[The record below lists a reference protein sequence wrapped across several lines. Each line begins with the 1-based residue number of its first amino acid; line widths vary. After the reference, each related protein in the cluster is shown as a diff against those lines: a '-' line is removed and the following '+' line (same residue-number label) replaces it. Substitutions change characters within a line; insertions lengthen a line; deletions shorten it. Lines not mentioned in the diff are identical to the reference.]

1 VAHTT
6 VRGAEIHYS
15 TYGTRVEGRDP
26 VLLIHGSYITGRVD
40 WGEIAPQLARDFEV
54 IVPDCR
60 GHGAS
65 SNPSGTYSFREMAA
79 DTVGLIHALGHARA
93 HVIGHS
99 NGGNVALVT
108 LMEHPEVVATCI
120 PQAANAYV
128 SADLVERIPTKLD
141 PDRIAREDPA
151 WMEEMI
157 DLHSQ
162 YHGTQYWR
170 TLLQQTAAEII
181 AEPNYTAA
189 DLAHVNRPTL
199 VIEGEN
205 DSTNAPARHAAFIA
219 EHIPGSE
226 LWIPPG
232 VGHNVHVEI
241 PDLWLA
247 RVLSFLR
254 RHSRA
259 EVDGG

>member
-1 VAHTT
+1 VASRTI
-6 VRGAEIHYS
+6 RGAQIHYT
-15 TYGTRVEGRDP
+15 TYGSHADGRDP
-26 VLLIHGSYITGRVD
+26 ILLIHGSYITGDVD
-40 WGEIAPQLARDFEV
+40 WGNIAPTLAREYEV

-65 SNPSGTYSFREMAA
+65 SNPDGTYSFRDMAA
-79 DTVGLIHALGHARA
+79 DAAELIHALGHQRA

-99 NGGNVALVT
+99 NGGNVALVA
-108 LMEHPEVVATCI
+108 LLEHPDVVATCI

-128 SADLVERIPTKLD
+128 SADLVERIPQKLN
-141 PDRIAREDPA
+141 PERIAREEPA

-157 DLHSQ
+157 ELHAR
-162 YHGTQYWR
+162 YHGVEYWK
-170 TLLQQTAAEII
+170 TLLKRTAAEII

-189 DLAHVNRPTL
+189 DLARVKRPTL
-199 VIEGEN
+199 VIEGEL

-219 EHIPGSE
+219 QHIPGSE
-226 LWIPPG
+226 LWIPSG

-241 PDLWLA
+241 PELWLA

-254 RHSRA
+254 LHSRTDLQA
-259 EVDGG
+259 T